1 MMALSLTQ
9 CISKV
14 KEAYPDM
21 YPSHWVM
28 YKGNYIF
35 NLLPRGVDRRLA
47 NADFHAVSTSDGEV
61 SGSIPLNI
69 LTKDKS
75 LVALLKNPHEVD
87 PKDQQVEHA
96 IKLRSSPSGRNG
108 ELYLCHHGVKG
119 QQWGVRRYQ
128 DKDGKLT
135 PEGREHYGYGER
147 KPAEKQGSASTD
159 GPAGMDPVTAYY
171 VAEAATVAAFLL
183 GASVYSKIK
192 RRQNHEN
199 WKKQNDDLSTDYLSD
214 ISDIREFSNESKPR
228 KTQGEHSQA
237 DDMAAVNPTY
247 GQNIKGN
254 TNNCVL
260 CSATYDLRRRGYDVT
275 AKLCSTGMYTDKFVK
290 ELYGVKKL
298 DEVGASN
305 WTNVYKNCEKKYPE
319 GSRGLISVNSIFGG
333 HAMAFE
339 IKGGKME
346 IIDAQSNQ
354 KRKLTDQELS
364 FFSPNATRAVRL
376 DDKEVIWD
384 KASIACAELKSD
396 WKKTISAKKK
406 ALSSSEKKEEEAAEK
421 KVAAGSKSAMNAKQI
436 LAYRKEHPGTK
447 LTDKEIWNN
456 LRGG

>member
-1 MMALSLTQ
+1 MALSLAQ
-9 CISKV
+9 CISKI

-21 YPSHWVM
+21 YPSHWVA

-35 NLLPRGVDRRLA
+35 NLLPRGVSRGEA
-47 NADFHAVSTSDGEV
+47 NADFHLVSTEDGEV

-69 LTKDKS
+69 LAKDKS
-75 LVALLKNPHEVD
+75 LLALLKNPHEVD
-87 PKDQQVEHA
+87 PKDQQVEHS
-96 IKLRSSPSGRNG
+96 IKIRRSPLSYDG
-108 ELYLCHHGVKG
+108 EPFLCHHGVKG
-119 QQWGVRRYQ
+119 QRWGVRRYQ

-135 PEGREHYGYGER
+135 AEGREHYGYSER
-147 KPAEKQGSASTD
+147 KPSEKQASVD
-159 GPAGMDPVTAYY
+159 VNGPQGMDPVTAYY
-171 VAEAATVAAFLL
+171 VAEAASVAAFVL
-183 GASVYSKIK
+183 GASLYSKIK
-192 RRQNHEN
+192 RYKNHEN
-199 WKKQNDDLSTDYLSD
+199 WKKQNDDISEDYLSD
-214 ISDIREFSNESKPR
+214 ISDIREFSSDSKPR
-228 KTQGEHSQA
+228 KTEGNHSQA
-237 DDMAAVNPTY
+237 DDMEAVNPTY

-275 AKLCSTGMYTDKFVK
+275 AKLCSTGMYTDKVVK
-290 ELYGVKKL
+290 EMYGIKKL
-298 DEVGASN
+298 DDIGGNN
-305 WTNVYKNCEKKYPE
+305 WTTVYKNCEKKYPE

-354 KRKLTDQELS
+354 KRKLTDDELS
-364 FFSPNATRAVRL
+364 YFAPNATRAVRL
-376 DDKEVIWD
+376 DDKEVNWD

-396 WKKTISAKKK
+396 WKKTVASKKK
-406 ALSSSEKKEEEAAEK
+406 ALTSSEKKEDEAAGE
-421 KVAAGSKSAMNAKQI
+421 KVAAGSKSAMSAKQI
-436 LAYRKEHPGTK
+436 LAYRREHPGTK